1 MVSGSYARHRTDERQ
16 RIGQAACLSTVSFA
30 RSRDAVSA
38 NSCVIEMTLATATS
52 ALESRFD
59 HFLYAAVREDPH
71 GPPLTVLSLLARLDI
86 DPWTEA
92 ARLAQ
97 LPGEAAARA
106 LAGLISALPKG
117 SATPPDSGNDRCSAD
132 HSPAAPVGAR
142 DRSANGLIWRTARDP
157 DSEPRNN
164 RRAGDPVPDRS
175 PPTRLSSVPGRK
187 EGVGGTCDGG
197 TGSAGSAARRSAIRL
212 VSE

>member
-106 LAGLISALPKG
+106 LAGLISASPKG
-117 SATPPDSGNDRCSAD
+117 SAAPADSETIAARLITLLPRRSERGIAAQTASSGGPRVIRIPSRATIAARGILCLIVLLLLAYLASLAAKKALAAPATVA
-132 HSPAAPVGAR
+132 PAARAVR
-142 DRSANGLIWRTARDP
+142 P
-157 DSEPRNN
+157 D
-164 RRAGDPVPDRS
+164 A
-175 PPTRLSSVPGRK
+175 PP
-187 EGVGGTCDGG
+187 
-197 TGSAGSAARRSAIRL
+197 
-212 VSE
+212 